1 MKLNRDFRELL
12 ESFAARDVR
21 YLIVGGWAVAVHG
34 HPRYTKDLDIWIWMD
49 EANGEATVAALQ
61 DFGFGGLGLTSTD
74 FTTPDS
80 VIQLGYPPNR
90 VDLLTS
96 PSGVVFEQCWR
107 DRVDLD
113 LDGIIVPF
121 IGVDDLIANKAAA
134 GRAQDLADIESLR
147 SRDA

>member
-21 YLIVGGWAVAVHG
+21 YLIVSGWAVAAHG

-96 PSGVVFEQCWR
+96 PSGVVFEQCWQ

-113 LDGIIVPF
+113 LDGIVVPF
-121 IGVDDLIANKAAA
+121 IGVDDLVLNKSAA
-134 GRAQDLADIESLR
+134 GDLADIASLR
-147 SRDA
+147 GRDA